1 MPPRSR
7 HAMRV
12 CARTESRKQPSF
24 PRNRSGSTVMT
35 LRRSCE
41 IALLKREIAMG
52 SNVVVATRR
61 VRQVRRSKNT
71 FPAGRRS
78 FLSYC
83 AAAILTVSM
92 PAYAGAGSDYPD
104 RPIQVYVPFAAGSA
118 SDVITRVLLGRMAT
132 SLGQNFVVENRP
144 GAGGNTGTA
153 AAAHAAPDGYTLVM
167 STSGPLAAN
176 KSLFKE
182 LGYDPQKDFAP
193 ICLFATLPNIIVIN
207 AKLPPKTLFD
217 LINYAKQH
225 PRQLNYGSVGVGSSQ
240 HLAGAYFEQLTG
252 TQLVHVPYRNIASYT
267 PDFISGQVPVGFQLL
282 PNVLGLIKNGD
293 ARALAVASNKRMTA
307 LPDVPTAAEAGL
319 QGYESYAWLA
329 LLAPANTDK
338 TIIDKLYAAVEE
350 ALKDPKVR
358 PLFVEQGAE
367 PVVLGP
373 ENLRNFIASETAKWA
388 AIIEKIGIDP
398 M

>member
-1 MPPRSR
+1 
-7 HAMRV
+7 
-12 CARTESRKQPSF
+12 
-24 PRNRSGSTVMT
+24 
-35 LRRSCE
+35 
-41 IALLKREIAMG
+41 MG
-52 SNVVVATRR
+52 SHVVVAARR
-61 VRQVRRSKNT
+61 VKNARRSKNA
-71 FPAGRRS
+71 FQADRRS
-78 FLSYC
+78 FFSCC
-83 AAAILTVSM
+83 AAAILAVSM
-92 PAYAGAGSDYPD
+92 PASAGADTNYPH
-104 RPIQVYVPFAAGSA
+104 RPIQIYVPFAAGSA
-118 SDVITRVLLGRMAT
+118 SDVITRILLGRMAT

-176 KSLFKE
+176 KAMFKE

-193 ICLFATLPNIIVIN
+193 ICLFATLPNVVVIN

-225 PRQLNYGSVGVGSSQ
+225 PRALNYGSVGVGSSQ

-338 TIIDKLYAAVEE
+338 ALVDKLYAA
-350 ALKDPKVR
+350 AQDAMKDPKLR
-358 PLFVEQGAE
+358 AFFAEQGAE
-367 PVVLGP
+367 PTDLGP
-373 ENLRNFIASETAKWA
+373 EDLKKFMASEILKWS
-388 AIIEKIGIDP
+388 EVIGKMGIAP
-398 M
+398 Q

>member
-1 MPPRSR
+1 
-7 HAMRV
+7 
-12 CARTESRKQPSF
+12 
-24 PRNRSGSTVMT
+24 
-35 LRRSCE
+35 
-41 IALLKREIAMG
+41 MG
-52 SNVVVATRR
+52 SDVVVATRR
-61 VRQVRRSKNT
+61 VKNAREPKNT

-78 FLSYC
+78 FLSCC
-83 AAAILTVSM
+83 AAAILAVSM
-92 PAYAGAGSDYPD
+92 PACAGADTNYPN
-104 RPIQVYVPFAAGSA
+104 RPIQIYVPFAAGSA
-118 SDVITRVLLGRMAT
+118 SDVITRILLGRMAT

-176 KSLFKE
+176 KALFKD
-182 LGYDPQKDFAP
+182 LGYDPQKNFSP
-193 ICLFATLPNIIVIN
+193 ICLFATLPNVVVIN
-207 AKLPPKTLFD
+207 AKLPPKTLLE
-217 LINYAKQH
+217 LIDYAKAH
-225 PRQLNYGSVGVGSSQ
+225 PKELNYGSVGVGSSQ

-282 PNVLGLIKNGD
+282 PNVIGLIKNGD
-293 ARALAVASNKRMTA
+293 ARALAVASNKRMAA

-338 TIIDKLYAAVEE
+338 TLVDRLYAAAQDAVN
-350 ALKDPKVR
+350 DPKVR
-358 PLFVEQGAE
+358 AFFAEQGSE
-367 PVVLGP
+367 PMDLGP
-373 ENLRNFIASETAKWA
+373 EDLKKFMASEISKWS
-388 AIIEKIGIDP
+388 KVIGKMGIAP

>member
-1 MPPRSR
+1 MSEFQK
-7 HAMRV
+7 HA
-12 CARTESRKQPSF
+12 KD
-24 PRNRSGSTVMT
+24 
-35 LRRSCE
+35 
-41 IALLKREIAMG
+41 
-52 SNVVVATRR
+52 
-61 VRQVRRSKNT
+61 VRRSKDT
-71 FPAGRRS
+71 FRADRRS
-78 FLSYC
+78 LLSHS
-83 AAAILTVSM
+83 AAAILAVAL
-92 PAYAGAGSDYPD
+92 PARAGANSDYPN
-104 RPIQVYVPFAAGSA
+104 RPIQIYVPFAAGSA
-118 SDVITRVLLGRMAT
+118 SDVITRILLGRMST

-176 KSLFKE
+176 KAMFKE

-193 ICLFATLPNIIVIN
+193 ICLFATLPNIVVIN
-207 AKLPPKTLFD
+207 AKLPPKTLLD
-217 LINYAKQH
+217 LIDYARQH

-282 PNVLGLIKNGD
+282 PNVLGLIQNGD
-293 ARALAVASNKRMTA
+293 ARALAVASSKRMTA

-329 LLAPANTDK
+329 LLAPAKTDK
-338 TIIDKLYAAVEE
+338 AITDRLYAA
-350 ALKDPKVR
+350 AQYATKDPKVR
-358 PLFVEQGAE
+358 ALFAEQGAE
-367 PVVLGP
+367 PMDVGP
-373 ENLRNFIASETAKWA
+373 EDLKKFMASEILKWS
-388 AIIEKIGIDP
+388 EVIGKMGIAP